1 MLVGSVTSNGKPQT
15 PNFFHI
21 MPWEYKTLKTKVMA
35 QSQSMFRNDD
45 TAESPMIPSEV
56 VEDILNEQG
65 EQDWELVSCVQLG
78 NSSVGLELLYFF
90 KRFYNND

>member
-1 MLVGSVTSNGKPQT
+1 
-15 PNFFHI
+15 

-45 TAESPMIPSEV
+45 AAESPMIPSEV

-78 NSSVGLELLYFF
+78 NSSVGIELLYFF
-90 KRFYNND
+90 KRYYGND